1 MISPIFTY
9 LLQSSICLGVLYAF
23 YHVLL
28 RDLPSFVWNRFYLL
42 AMYAVSLTLPLL
54 SFDVYPV
61 YIENTIQDIITPVSE
76 TIIADGVVATQ
87 SNFDWFLGIYI
98 LTVILFLG
106 RLSYNLWKTI
116 AQIKNAN
123 RSIQENYTL
132 VEGNSNDKVYSFFK
146 YLIKPK
152 GTVLHP
158 EVIQHELTHIRQY
171 HSIDLILSEIV
182 KAVLWFNPF
191 VYLSQKAIR
200 INHEYICDDEASKI
214 NGRYKYAQL
223 LSDISYKQSNLIY
236 VNNFSYKLK
245 NRIIMLQKID
255 SLTERK
261 WRYAL
266 ILPILFFGLHIY
278 AFDTYR
284 VVINYSD
291 NQSILLDTIPYEIDT
306 ITVFDYDTYERTVK
320 YEKYIMDTLTV
331 IDADTYEET
340 VTVKRRVI
348 EEGPIPDDTNDANDI
363 EGDRCYMMF
372 WNNLN
377 LKAERQWTTELIKES
392 LKGEIDFASFYTDK
406 CKSIRS
412 WSLEVIVVPVGKDPQ
427 VQELSLDDNMISEKL
442 LNDGYLVPGT
452 RLFFEN
458 VTVNG
463 NEIEGLKSVITI
475 E

>member
-1 MISPIFTY
+1 
-9 LLQSSICLGVLYAF
+9 
-23 YHVLL
+23 
-28 RDLPSFVWNRFYLL
+28 
-42 AMYAVSLTLPLL
+42 
-54 SFDVYPV
+54 
-61 YIENTIQDIITPVSE
+61 
-76 TIIADGVVATQ
+76 
-87 SNFDWFLGIYI
+87 
-98 LTVILFLG
+98 
-106 RLSYNLWKTI
+106 
-116 AQIKNAN
+116 
-123 RSIQENYTL
+123 
-132 VEGNSNDKVYSFFK
+132 
-146 YLIKPK
+146 
-152 GTVLHP
+152 
-158 EVIQHELTHIRQY
+158 
-171 HSIDLILSEIV
+171 
-182 KAVLWFNPF
+182 
-191 VYLSQKAIR
+191 
-200 INHEYICDDEASKI
+200 
-214 NGRYKYAQL
+214 
-223 LSDISYKQSNLIY
+223 
-236 VNNFSYKLK
+236 
-245 NRIIMLQKID
+245 MLQKID

>member
-266 ILPILFFGLHIY
+266 ILPILFFGLHMY
-278 AFDTYR
+278 AFDTYP
-284 VVINYSD
+284 VMLNDD
-291 NQSILLDTIPYEIDT
+291 NNISTIDTIPEIRHVYEIDT
-306 ITVFDYDTYERTVK
+306 TTIFDYE
-320 YEKYIMDTLTV
+320 
-331 IDADTYEET
+331 TYEET
-340 VTVKRRVI
+340 VEISKRIVGDTIIVFDKETYTETVSIIPRAHDCYVLLWGDRALGQSFAVSPKEVRKMFRNKSIKITPIKKECEKVTSWSGRIIIVPLKADPRVQDI
-348 EEGPIPDDTNDANDI
+348 SMSNSKLI
-363 EGDRCYMMF
+363 EGM
-372 WNNLN
+372 
-377 LKAERQWTTELIKES
+377 IK
-392 LKGEIDFASFYTDK
+392 G
-406 CKSIRS
+406 
-412 WSLEVIVVPVGKDPQ
+412 
-427 VQELSLDDNMISEKL
+427 
-442 LNDGYLVPGT
+442 DGYLESGT
-452 RLFFEN
+452 KIFIEKF
-458 VTVNG
+458 VVNG
-463 NEIEGLKSVITI
+463 DIELSGTVLTI